1 MEFSAPPAA
10 RRSKMSESFDRLK
23 NALRKLPGTGLKSAE
38 RMAMYLALENRADA
52 AEIAESIAAA
62 LGRITPCPECFG
74 LSEGGLPCGICSD
87 ASRIPDALCV
97 VEKASDIA
105 AIEKSGA
112 WRGKYHVLGG
122 KLSPI
127 KKIGPEKLN
136 LASLAKR
143 AEESG
148 IAEITLALSND
159 IEAEA
164 TCHYIQERVAAPL
177 GIRLTRI
184 GFGLPSGSQL
194 GFADSGTI
202 KSALESRKAF

>member
-1 MEFSAPPAA
+1 M
-10 RRSKMSESFDRLK
+10 SKSFDRLK
-23 NALRKLPGTGLKSAE
+23 NALKKLPGTGQKSAE
-38 RMAMYLALENRADA
+38 RMAMHLALENRADA
-52 AEIAESIAAA
+52 LEIAEAITAA

-74 LSEGGLPCGICSD
+74 LSENGQLCEICAD
-87 ASRIPDALCV
+87 ASRISDALCV

-122 KLSPI
+122 KLSPL

-136 LASLAKR
+136 LAALSKR
-143 AEESG
+143 VDESG
-148 IAEITLALSND
+148 ITEIILALSND
-159 IEAEA
+159 IGAEA
-164 TCHYIQERVAAPL
+164 TCHYIQERIAAPRAV
-177 GIRLTRI
+177 RLTRI

-202 KSALESRKAF
+202 KSALESRKLF

>member
-1 MEFSAPPAA
+1 M
-10 RRSKMSESFDRLK
+10 SKSFDRLK
-23 NALRKLPGTGLKSAE
+23 SALKKLPGTGLKSAE

-52 AEIAESIAAA
+52 AEIAESITAA

-74 LSEGGLPCGICSD
+74 LSENGQPCEICSD
-87 ASRIPDALCV
+87 KSRIPGIVCV

-127 KKIGPEKLN
+127 KKIGPDKLN
-136 LASLAKR
+136 LASLARR

-148 IAEITLALSND
+148 ITEIILALSND

-164 TCHYIQERVAAPL
+164 TCHYIQERVAAPR

-194 GFADSGTI
+194 GFAASGTI